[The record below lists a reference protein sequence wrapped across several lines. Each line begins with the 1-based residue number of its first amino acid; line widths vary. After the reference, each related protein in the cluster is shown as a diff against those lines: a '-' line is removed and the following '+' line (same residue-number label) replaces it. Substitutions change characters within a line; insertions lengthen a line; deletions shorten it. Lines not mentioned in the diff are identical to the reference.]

1 MSFSR
6 NHLSAAC
13 RLEGTER
20 IDLESTLVG
29 GSVKH
34 GELHFIGEMVRKRGS
49 PRGLVALFITLAI
62 TASCSRDS
70 ALESR
75 AKDLHRRFQIS
86 GKGYLLNEK
95 EPGVIDDDA
104 IVYTADAGARTFN
117 FKTRTVLRHFYVGR
131 WEEFDALP
139 PDERR
144 ETRDLANGALD
155 FISRLEKQ
163 QQHLSEVDHQHREIL
178 KAFLAS
184 PRNTQTATTEMPRP
198 HVRNCNF
205 SQYHPLRISSDWIWR
220 GGIVKRVEPSYPS
233 EAKRERLQGRV
244 FVTLL
249 ISGDGDVEQACA
261 EGPQFLRDA
270 AETAALQWVFR
281 TPRLNGEKIPYIQ
294 GSLGFNFVLD
304 GPSVAY
310 ESK

>member
-1 MSFSR
+1 
-6 NHLSAAC
+6 
-13 RLEGTER
+13 
-20 IDLESTLVG
+20 
-29 GSVKH
+29 
-34 GELHFIGEMVRKRGS
+34 
-49 PRGLVALFITLAI
+49 
-62 TASCSRDS
+62 
-70 ALESR
+70 
-75 AKDLHRRFQIS
+75 
-86 GKGYLLNEK
+86 
-95 EPGVIDDDA
+95 
-104 IVYTADAGARTFN
+104 
-117 FKTRTVLRHFYVGR
+117 
-131 WEEFDALP
+131 
-139 PDERR
+139 
-144 ETRDLANGALD
+144 
-155 FISRLEKQ
+155 
-163 QQHLSEVDHQHREIL
+163 
-178 KAFLAS
+178 
-184 PRNTQTATTEMPRP
+184 MPRP

-294 GSLGFNFVLD
+294 GSLDFNFVLD